1 MYPIVSILCSSST
14 MNTCSRKQNTT
25 IQNPMDHLDNEA
37 LDIQYFFTLP
47 NTLDNHEI
55 VQVIQSDTTSYDLQD
70 LDKGDITEW
79 RKVKAKNVRAK

>member
-1 MYPIVSILCSSST
+1 
-14 MNTCSRKQNTT
+14 
-25 IQNPMDHLDNEA
+25 MDHLDNEA